1 MVKNSLEPGFRF
13 HPTDVELVRYY
24 LKRKVLG
31 KKFMTNAIAELDIY
45 KFEPPD
51 LPEKSCLRTG
61 DLKWYF
67 FCPRLKKYP
76 NGGKANRSTESGYWK
91 TTGKDRDVTYNDEV
105 VGKIRTLIFHY
116 GKTPRGERTDWVIHE
131 YRLEDRA
138 LVQRNIPQD
147 TYVICKLFKKKG
159 LGPRHGSE
167 YGAPFKDED
176 WSDEED
182 IESLVAIPDPGPNKV
197 PSVVASASRS
207 HPPEDC
213 ITRVISES
221 CVSDVPQLTA
231 AVLPPL
237 ASDVV
242 AHTPLSS
249 SSSPLLE
256 VPHAVQD
263 DDDFYSMLDLFV
275 VDSDE
280 SLRLDGFNNQYE
292 VRHETGVPVVD
303 EAPVSLEDVDMSW
316 MQGDELFIG
325 IEELIEPS
333 TPPAAQAGHP
343 GAS

>member
-1 MVKNSLEPGFRF
+1 MGKNSLAPGFRF

-131 YRLEDRA
+131 YRLEDKT
-138 LVQRNIPQD
+138 LEQKNVPQD
-147 TYVICKLFKKKG
+147 AYVICKLFKKNG

-167 YGAPFKDED
+167 YGAPYKDED

-182 IESLVAIPDPGPNKV
+182 RDSLVAIPDPGL
-197 PSVVASASRS
+197 VASASHS
-207 HPPEDC
+207 HPSEDC
-213 ITRVISES
+213 FNGVMSES
-221 CVSDVPQLTA
+221 CVSDVPQVTTTLIPALT
-231 AVLPPL
+231 
-237 ASDVV
+237 SDVV
-242 AHTPLSS
+242 AQPLLSS
-249 SSSPLLE
+249 SSLLE
-256 VPHAVQD
+256 VPQGVQD

-275 VDSDE
+275 ADNDE
-280 SLRLDGFNNQYE
+280 SLLLEGFNNQNE
-292 VRHETGVPVVD
+292 VRHEPEVPVVE
-303 EAPVSLEDVDMSW
+303 EAPVCLEDVDMSW
-316 MQGDELFIG
+316 IQDLGDEIFIG
-325 IEELIEPS
+325 TEDLIEPS

-343 GAS
+343 GDS